1 VRYSYIY
8 VKLTSFFEAI
18 NDKIKELAFQD
29 CKVRVTNVDS
39 QVSGENIVIQ
49 VVGAMSNN
57 SQPSRKFVQ
66 TFVLA
71 TQTNG
76 YFVLNDIFR
85 YLFDEDEEAAAENE
99 TPEQPQVT
107 GLAGGYQEPVPTVE
121 DSDQK
126 GLTSSADPA
135 AQEHDASIVD
145 KELEQVINEA
155 NAEEVTP
162 IIAVNG
168 TPDEE
173 SKEDAPAADVTTV
186 EAPKAEST
194 DEVVQVEKPK
204 DSVVSPIMPTKDT
217 QKPASPAKPAVPR
230 TWAQLV
236 VSNNRTL
243 APAATATPTTTAIP
257 STAAPAKPSQT
268 QQAQTPSVPPD
279 HKRQQ
284 SRSQAQPAADSDRV
298 RAYVRNVYAEV
309 SPEELKNTLQKFG
322 PIPYCDINR
331 QKVPFGPRWKRR
343 SLLTSIQNS
352 AFVEFSTRVGFQ
364 AAVAANPHKIAG
376 HEIFVEE
383 RRVNTFPNN
392 RGNTRGNRQSFD
404 GRTAGQGRGGTFNKD
419 ANRGNFAPRGRGA
432 TAAPR
437 GRGTAA

>member
-1 VRYSYIY
+1 
-8 VKLTSFFEAI
+8 
-18 NDKIKELAFQD
+18 
-29 CKVRVTNVDS
+29 VTNVDS

-71 TQTNG
+71 AQTNG

-85 YLFDEDEEAAAENE
+85 YLFDEDEETAPENE
-99 TPEQPQVT
+99 TPELPQVT

-121 DSDQK
+121 DSEQK

-145 KELEQVINEA
+145 KELEQVINEDST
-155 NAEEVTP
+155 EEATP

-173 SKEDAPAADVTTV
+173 SKEDAPAAEVTTT
-186 EAPKAEST
+186 EAPKAEPA
-194 DEVVQVEKPK
+194 DETVQAEKPK
-204 DSVVSPIMPTKDT
+204 DSIVSPIMPVKDT
-217 QKPASPAKPAVPR
+217 QKPTSPAKPAVPR
-230 TWAQLV
+230 TWAQLAG
-236 VSNNRTL
+236 SNNRTS
-243 APAATATPTTTAIP
+243 APAATAAPATTATP
-257 STAAPAKPSQT
+257 SNAVPANLKPSQT
-268 QQAQTPSVPPD
+268 QQAPAPSVPAAIATTPPAREPSPAEGSQEGSTGGWQAVGAD

-284 SRSQAQPAADSDRV
+284 SRSQAQPAGDSDRV

-331 QKVPFGPRWKRR
+331 QKVPFGPGWK
-343 SLLTSIQNS
+343 N
-352 AFVEFSTRVGFQ
+352 G
-364 AAVAANPHKIAG
+364 PC
-376 HEIFVEE
+376 
-383 RRVNTFPNN
+383 
-392 RGNTRGNRQSFD
+392 
-404 GRTAGQGRGGTFNKD
+404 
-419 ANRGNFAPRGRGA
+419 
-432 TAAPR
+432 
-437 GRGTAA
+437 